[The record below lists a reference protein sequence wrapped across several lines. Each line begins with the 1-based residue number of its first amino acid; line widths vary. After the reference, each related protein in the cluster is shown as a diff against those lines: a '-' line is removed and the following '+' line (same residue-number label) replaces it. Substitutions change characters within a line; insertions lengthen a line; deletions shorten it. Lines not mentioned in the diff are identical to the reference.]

1 MGYLIGRAFGRLGW
15 NKKIYIFILLELVMG
30 LTIIACQINVSTAI
44 EARLAEYERQ
54 FEKAGISINYYLAE
68 GDTFSGGPAITGE
81 DYEFLEKEYGD
92 EVTLAYVSYGSLFN
106 YDMKT
111 ITVLGMSDLAFERM
125 FGVEGKEAYIGSVAK
140 SYVQKGV
147 VGMDEELYI
156 DESGIQTNGMCYPF
170 REFDSEQN
178 KVGIIDFSSIAAYD
192 KSAEACIVVPL
203 SLQEVFEEKEI
214 VKNCTLEISGNG
226 NTGAKRLREIGE
238 EIIALLSE
246 RHANYTYEQVNKI
259 KDYEENS
266 VSLSDTL
273 TLFSWILGFSL
284 FLVSVGIMGVMF
296 IILDKRKKDTL
307 ISYWVGAEKRK
318 LVAELFLELCFLC
331 LLGGVVSLGIAAAL
345 VPTLQTSQY
354 IVKMTFQ
361 AVWRIL
367 GISILIGLGTGSVSM
382 LCINTNS
389 TRV

>member
-1 MGYLIGRAFGRLGW
+1 MCYLIKRAFGRLWW
-15 NKKIYIFILLELVMG
+15 NKKVYIFILLELVIG
-30 LTIIACQINVSTAI
+30 LTIIACQVNVSKAI
-44 EARLAEYERQ
+44 EERLEEYERQ
-54 FEKAGISINYYLAE
+54 FEKSGISIHYFLSE
-68 GDTFSGGPAITGE
+68 GNVLSGGLAITKE
-81 DYEFLEKEYGD
+81 DFEFLMKQYGE
-92 EVTLAYVSYGSLFN
+92 EVQLSYVSYGSVFN
-106 YDMKT
+106 FDMKT
-111 ITVLGMSDLAFERM
+111 ITILGMSDWAFERM
-125 FGVEGKEAYIGSVAK
+125 FGVEGKEVYIGSVAK
-140 SYVQKGV
+140 SYVEKGV
-147 VGMDEELYI
+147 VGMDEEFSI
-156 DESGIQTNGMCYPF
+156 DVNGIQINGMSYPF
-170 REFDSEQN
+170 REFDREQN

-192 KSAEACIVVPL
+192 KTAEKCIVVPL
-203 SLQEVFEEKEI
+203 SVQGILEEKGI
-214 VKNCTLEISGNG
+214 VKNCTLELCGKG
-226 NTGAKRLREIGE
+226 NTGAQRIREIGE
-238 EIIALLSE
+238 EMIALLSE
-246 RHANYTYEQVNKI
+246 RHGNYTYEQVNKI

-266 VSLSDTL
+266 ASLSDTL

-307 ISYWVGAEKRK
+307 ISYWVGAEMWK

-331 LLGGVVSLGIAAAL
+331 LLGCVVSLGIATIL